1 MLLSFLSS
9 IQLMALDVDI
19 PQPDPPPIVIH
30 IDEFF
35 SDRYQTPQAT
45 NVLYPYLI
53 IDIDPSDFITIRHH
67 STDEYHQFIA
77 EFVHS
82 DDLLVRVST
91 YYTHEEA
98 VDIAIDYGKTIGRI
112 PPLIRLNIMSIT
124 LLHGLGHPSSGSNTI
139 TYVDLRI
146 NSWGVKEENLIHDFA
161 HASLNGGKGLIN
173 REEWQKAIRADNGFF
188 PSLYAQSEPF
198 DEDISESIIPY
209 LVSRWRPERFD
220 EELVS
225 FYNEKMQARFA
236 LLDRLEWGFE
246 NE

>member
-35 SDRYQTPQAT
+35 LDKYETPHAT

-53 IDIDPSDFITIRHH
+53 VDTDPSDFIAVSHELT
-67 STDEYHQFIA
+67 SSYHQFRA
-77 EFVHS
+77 EFTNSEDV
-82 DDLLVRVST
+82 VIRVST
-91 YYTHEEA
+91 SYVYEDA
-98 VDIAIDYGKTIGRI
+98 VEIAIEYGRTIGQI
-112 PPLIRLNIMSIT
+112 PSLIRLNLKTLT
-124 LLHGLGHPSSGSNTI
+124 LLEGDGHPSSGEHTV

-161 HASLNGGKGLIN
+161 HASLNGLNGLLN
-173 REEWQKAIRADNGFF
+173 EREWSSAVREDNYFF
-188 PSLYAQSEPF
+188 PSLYAAQHPY
-198 DEDISESIIPY
+198 DEDVPETIVMY

-220 EELVS
+220 KELIDFINTNMS
-225 FYNEKMQARFA
+225 SRFEI
-236 LLDRLEWGFE
+236 LDTLNWEWP
-246 NE
+246 N